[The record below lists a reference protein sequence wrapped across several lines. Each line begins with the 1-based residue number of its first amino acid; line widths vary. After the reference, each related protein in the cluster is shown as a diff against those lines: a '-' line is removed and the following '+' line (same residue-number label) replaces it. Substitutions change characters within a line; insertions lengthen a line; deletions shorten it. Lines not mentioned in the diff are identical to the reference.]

1 MVMKT
6 DRQPSYHLKST
17 ASESKVN
24 PLSKTQW
31 LQYAQYYRYRSRL
44 LSNDQMIYVL
54 PLHSLNLSLWAD
66 LNFSE
71 SSSAVIY
78 QTVGLNSYYKETSY
92 SPLNKWWFL
101 FVCFS
106 IKRFTQLT

>member
-24 PLSKTQW
+24 PLSKTQC